1 MNQPNTF
8 VKRGVDDVRE
18 IIFVMSFQSNDTR
31 RDGTKFNV
39 ERLYQLTLIK
49 RPGEQINTRAGGRKN
64 KNEILGLT
72 LARLIKEKH
81 LGGSKYLRK

>member
-1 MNQPNTF
+1 M
-8 VKRGVDDVRE
+8 V
-18 IIFVMSFQSNDTR
+18 
-31 RDGTKFNV
+31 
-39 ERLYQLTLIK
+39 
-49 RPGEQINTRAGGRKN
+49 TRAGGRKN

>member
-1 MNQPNTF
+1 
-8 VKRGVDDVRE
+8 
-18 IIFVMSFQSNDTR
+18 
-31 RDGTKFNV
+31 V
-39 ERLYQLTLIK
+39 ERLYQLTLAK
-49 RPGEQINTRAGGRKN
+49 RPGEQVVTRAGGRKN